1 MERERQRESWVRGER
16 ERDECERWACLI
28 EERERLMRE
37 MSLPDGGDRERD
49 VDGCWLQQSTVV
61 GMWCPLNCRGGVCA
75 QCVCVC
81 VQ

>member
-49 VDGCWLQQSTVV
+49 VDERCRWLLATTK
-61 GMWCPLNCRGGVCA
+61 
-75 QCVCVC
+75 CVLAPIL
-81 VQ
+81 

>member
-1 MERERQRESWVRGER
+1 MLERDRDGERETERESWVRGER

-49 VDGCWLQQSTVV
+49 VDGCWLQQS
-61 GMWCPLNCRGGVCA
+61 VC
-75 QCVCVC
+75 
-81 VQ
+81 